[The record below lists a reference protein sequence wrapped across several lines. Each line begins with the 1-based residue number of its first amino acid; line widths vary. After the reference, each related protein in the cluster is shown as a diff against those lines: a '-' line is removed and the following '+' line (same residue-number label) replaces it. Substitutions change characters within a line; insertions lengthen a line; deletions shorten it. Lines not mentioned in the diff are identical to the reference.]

1 MDRFSCAAEIISG
14 DGALAALEVWRG
26 KRMLLVTQPHLER
39 DGRAQQVLQ
48 AGRFGQTMFFSVDR
62 EHPTVNLAA
71 EGAAKLKAF
80 SPDVVAVLGDSR
92 VADCAGMMVYFGK
105 RGCPL
110 VMIPTVP
117 WAGRE
122 TAAGAELT
130 HEGIR
135 YCVAD
140 RSLEPAKVILE
151 PGLASADA
159 RNSLAQQ
166 GFETLVNAL
175 ESCTAINAGPWTELF
190 ARDAFCSTWA
200 VLPGACTGRETALR
214 RLSMAS
220 VMAGMAWGRSGLGL
234 CHALAGTLSSL
245 FRLEPGRL
253 KAVLLPAVIGCN
265 AHGAGRK
272 YAELAR
278 AAGMGGG
285 KDAAA
290 LGNLKDSLLRLRR
303 ELDLPQTL
311 AQAGL
316 HPGAVWAKAG
326 QIVRQTLNAPA
337 MTTNPV
343 AVDDFMIRRILEE
356 VTGRI

>member
-175 ESCTAINAGPWTELF
+175 LKSRNPKNWFRAYFNHGLIHYVYGQKRLLPCDMSIDSFFIDPYGDVMPCNGTEEKLVMGNLNRQSWQELWNSPQ
-190 ARDAFCSTWA
+190 AEA
-200 VLPGACTGRETALR
+200 VRQQVRRCDRRCWMIGSASPAMHRYLWVPGFW
-214 RLSMAS
+214 
-220 VMAGMAWGRSGLGL
+220 VVW
-234 CHALAGTLSSL
+234 H
-245 FRLEPGRL
+245 RL
-253 KAVLLPAVIGCN
+253 KALVMKKP
-265 AHGAGRK
+265 
-272 YAELAR
+272 Y
-278 AAGMGGG
+278 
-285 KDAAA
+285 
-290 LGNLKDSLLRLRR
+290 
-303 ELDLPQTL
+303 T
-311 AQAGL
+311 
-316 HPGAVWAKAG
+316 
-326 QIVRQTLNAPA
+326 
-337 MTTNPV
+337 
-343 AVDDFMIRRILEE
+343 LEE
-356 VTGRI
+356 NLFLWCGRCKGGCQ